1 MAMRM
6 TAIPIA
12 AAFTA
17 TTEGFSVRSE
27 NQKGPAKAGPFQ
39 VSDGAAGGNRTHD
52 LSLTK
57 DALYH

>member
-1 MAMRM
+1 MRM
-6 TAIPIA
+6 IAIPIA
-12 AAFTA
+12 AACTA
-17 TTEGFSVRSE
+17 TTEGFSVRSG

>member
-1 MAMRM
+1 MQT
-6 TAIPIA
+6 TAIRIA
-12 AAFTA
+12 VGSTA
-17 TTEGFSVRSE
+17 TTDGFRPALE
-27 NQKGPAKAGPFQ
+27 TQKGPAKAGPFQ

>member
-1 MAMRM
+1 MRM

-12 AAFTA
+12 AACTA
-17 TTEGFSVRSE
+17 TTESFSVRSGKS
-27 NQKGPAKAGPFQ
+27 KGPAKAGPFQ

>member
-1 MAMRM
+1 MRM
-6 TAIPIA
+6 IAIPIA
-12 AAFTA
+12 VACTA
-17 TTEGFSVRSE
+17 TTEGFSVRSGI
-27 NQKGPAKAGPFQ
+27 QKGPAKAGPFQ

>member
-1 MAMRM
+1 MR
-6 TAIPIA
+6 PVSRA
-12 AAFTA
+12 AGKA
-17 TTEGFSVRSE
+17 
-27 NQKGPAKAGPFQ
+27 KGPIREDRAY

>member
-1 MAMRM
+1 MRM
-6 TAIPIA
+6 TAISIA
-12 AAFTA
+12 AAYTA
-17 TTEGFSVRSE
+17 TTEGFFVRSG

>member
-1 MAMRM
+1 M

-17 TTEGFSVRSE
+17 TTEDFSVRSGKSKRPGE
-27 NQKGPAKAGPFQ
+27 SRAFQ

>member
-1 MAMRM
+1 MRM
-6 TAIPIA
+6 IAIPIA
-12 AAFTA
+12 AACTA
-17 TTEGFSVRSE
+17 TTEDIFVRPG

>member
-1 MAMRM
+1 MQKARSRDR
-6 TAIPIA
+6 
-12 AAFTA
+12 AF
-17 TTEGFSVRSE
+17 V
-27 NQKGPAKAGPFQ
+27 

>member
-1 MAMRM
+1 MRNR
-6 TAIPIA
+6 AIPIVVGS
-12 AAFTA
+12 TA
-17 TTEGFSVRSE
+17 TTDGSRLALET
-27 NQKGPAKAGPFQ
+27 QKGPAKAGPFQ